1 MQWLELPV
9 KLIVVTTQEIAIYR
23 TPLTQNVKNDT
34 PIIDDNQIELA
45 VTIPEAHPE
54 NMSILTK

>member
-45 VTIPEAHPE
+45 VTIREAHPE